1 MESLVVS
8 EKTIC
13 FIIILCTAFISTSA
27 QAQPTYSEIRQAGI
41 NYIIATAGIEELRR
55 TECGYALK
63 KFHIEA
69 FDRKRD
75 AVFLKLTE
83 SDKLEVEQKMIE
95 LRPELK
101 SFFGE
106 AIAKFKKSTDAKTAC
121 GMVAGEALRNLGVA
135 QENLNKIAGIS

>member
-1 MESLVVS
+1 MESLVIRKKEIS
-8 EKTIC
+8 
-13 FIIILCTAFISTSA
+13 FIFILSVALFSNAS
-27 QAQPTYSEIRQAGI
+27 QAQPTYFEIRQAGI

-55 TECGYALK
+55 TECGHALK
-63 KFHIEA
+63 KFHIEP

-83 SDKLEVEQKMIE
+83 TDKLEVKQKMVE
-95 LRPELK
+95 LSLEMK

-106 AIAKFKKSTDAKTAC
+106 AIAKFKKSTDTKTAC
-121 GMVAGEALRNLGVA
+121 GMVVGEALRNLGVA

>member
-1 MESLVVS
+1 VESLVVS

-13 FIIILCTAFISTSA
+13 SIIILCAAFISTSA
-27 QAQPTYSEIRQAGI
+27 RAQVTYSQTRQAGI
-41 NYIIATAGIEELRR
+41 NYIIATIGIEELRL
-55 TECGYALK
+55 TECGYVLK
-63 KFHIEA
+63 KLHIEP
-69 FDRKRD
+69 FDNKR
-75 AVFLKLTE
+75 AVVLSKFTE
-83 SDKLEVEQKMIE
+83 ADKLEAKQRMLE
-95 LRPELK
+95 LHIELK